1 MSDFDEKKHTT
12 SPTTTGSSV
21 VGVKFDKGVII
32 VSDNKI
38 SCHGY
43 KKYDNISRISRINT
57 NTIIGSSG
65 EYSDFQEL
73 NRILIEKA
81 EFDELYNGYDS
92 FLGPKELSSYLSYI
106 CYEKRCKMNPYWNTT
121 IVGGIDWE
129 GKPFMN
135 SVDLYG
141 TKYSNTFLVSGF
153 ATYFAGPLLENA
165 IPKDSNISKEKAIEL
180 IDSLFRVL
188 FYRDST
194 AGDTLYYGI
203 MEKDESNNIEY
214 NLLEKKLVTNW
225 EHQLFKL
232 SHNERYHPTA

>member
-1 MSDFDEKKHTT
+1 MNDYEDKKFTT

-32 VSDNKI
+32 ASDNKI

-43 KKYDNISRISRINT
+43 KKYNNISRISRINT

-65 EYSDFQEL
+65 EYSDFQEI
-73 NRILIEKA
+73 NRILLEKA
-81 EFDELYNGYDS
+81 ESDELYNGVDS

-106 CYEKRCKMNPYWNTT
+106 SYEKRCKMNPYWNTT
-121 IVGGIDWE
+121 VVGGIDWD

-141 TKYSNTFLVSGF
+141 TKYNNTFLVSGF
-153 ATYFAGPLLENA
+153 ATYFAGPLLEKA
-165 IPKDSNISKEKAIEL
+165 LPKDSSISKEKAIEL

-194 AGDTLYYGI
+194 AGDQLFYGI
-203 MEKDESNNIEY
+203 IEKDENNNIEY
-214 NLLEKKLVTNW
+214 NLLEKKLDTNW
-225 EHQLFKL
+225 EHQLFKK